1 MIVHLLS
8 VLFFEERNFVFVF
21 VFVSV
26 LGVEERKQ
34 RCGKLDLRSERL
46 PDLARL
52 IAFDPHHLA
61 RVGIGRRV
69 TCDAAVNA

>member
-8 VLFFEERNFVFVF
+8 VLFFEERNFVFV
-21 VFVSV
+21 SV
-26 LGVEERKQ
+26 LGVEKRKQ

>member
-8 VLFFEERNFVFVF
+8 VLFFEERNF